1 MGDIYITGHRNPDM
15 DSVCAAYAY
24 AQLKNAA
31 DPDNRY
37 LPVRCGHLSPTVKKQ
52 MDMLGI
58 EPPPYKR
65 DVYAKVGDVML
76 EACDRLSPN
85 DPIYNLVRVYDSS
98 KPSVYPVFNEDAFC
112 GLLSI
117 DAINAWFLS
126 DSATECPAYSLTVD
140 NLVSVLE
147 GTVIYRGQMQSF
159 TASVVTGGSLG
170 TVTAT
175 DKAPLVVTTYSDA
188 HFAAAVGCDVPAIIL
203 AGCTEPSGI
212 IVPASFRGTV
222 LYTRFDTAE
231 VIHRIPMATAISTV
245 IGPQGPSLQATT
257 LFDEAREQ
265 LTASKRRGLSVFDG
279 DKWVGFVTRRCF
291 LKKPAVDLILVDHNE
306 LGQSIRGVETARVR
320 EIIDH
325 HRLNALKTDL
335 PIFIDSEPLGSTCT
349 IIYSQY
355 QRHGRVPDAV
365 TAKALLAG
373 IICDTLILRSPTTT
387 TADKVAAGSLAAI
400 SGEYDLVT
408 FGRNLFSVAE
418 TLATADPVSAIC
430 ADMKQY
436 ESNGIRF
443 GIGQYETTTLSDI
456 AGLRDTYLSSL
467 RDVAN
472 RNSLAWCML
481 MVTDVLHE
489 ASVLFITDHRLNRL
503 LPYTCLSDGLYDM
516 PAVLSRKKQLL
527 PEILHT
533 IEQG

>member
-1 MGDIYITGHRNPDM
+1 MADIFITGHRNPDM

-24 AQLKNAA
+24 AQLKNAV
-31 DPDNRY
+31 DRENRY
-37 LPVRCGHLSPTVKKQ
+37 IPVRCGHLSPTVKKQ
-52 MDMLGI
+52 FALLGM
-58 EPPPYKR
+58 EPPAYKR
-65 DVYAKVGDVML
+65 DVYAKVSDVML
-76 EACDRLSPN
+76 EVRDHLSPD
-85 DPIYNLVRVYDSS
+85 DPIYDLVRVYDPA
-98 KPSVYPVFNEDAFC
+98 KPSVYPVFDGETFC
-112 GLLSI
+112 GLLSV

-126 DSATECPAYSLTVD
+126 DNASDRPAYTLTVK
-140 NLVSVLE
+140 NLLSVLD
-147 GTVIYRGQMQSF
+147 GALLKRGEAESF
-159 TASVVTGGSLG
+159 TAAVVTGGSLYAS
-170 TVTAT
+170 TSDVE
-175 DKAPLVVTTYSDA
+175 KPLVVTTCHA
-188 HFAAAVGCDVPAIIL
+188 AFLQAAVDRDAPVIIL
-203 AGCTEPSGI
+203 TGCTQK
-212 IVPASFRGTV
+212 PAVEIPAACRGTV

-231 VIHRIPMATAISTV
+231 AIRRIRMATAVSTV
-245 IGPQGPSLQATT
+245 IGPQGPALQASA

-265 LTASKRRGLSVFDG
+265 LTASNRRGLSVYNG

-291 LKKPAVDLILVDHNE
+291 LHKPSADLILVDHNE

-355 QRHGRVPDAV
+355 QRHGRIPDAM

-373 IICDTLILRSPTTT
+373 ILCDTLILRSPTTT

-400 SGEYDLVT
+400 SGEYDLVS
-408 FGRNLFSVAE
+408 FGRELFSVAE
-418 TLATADPVSAIC
+418 TLASADPENAVC
-430 ADMKQY
+430 ADLKQY
-436 ESNGIRF
+436 EANGIRF

-456 AGLRDTYLSSL
+456 GGLTGTYLDALSRVS
-467 RDVAN
+467 AK
-472 RNSLAWCML
+472 NSLDWCML

-489 ASVLFITDHRLNRL
+489 ASVLFITDHKLNRL
-503 LPYTCLSDGLYDM
+503 LPYTKLDAGLYDM
-516 PAVLSRKKQLL
+516 PGVLSRKKQLL